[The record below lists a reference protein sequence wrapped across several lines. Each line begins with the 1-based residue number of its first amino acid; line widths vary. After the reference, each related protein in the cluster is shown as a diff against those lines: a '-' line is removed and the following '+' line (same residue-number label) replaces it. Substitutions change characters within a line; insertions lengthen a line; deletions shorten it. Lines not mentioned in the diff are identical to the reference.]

1 MQNQTKEKLNIVN
14 NISKKNVKILVYVHI
29 YYHDMWE
36 ELENYIKNLKKITY
50 VSFDMIVTVVK
61 DDPKLFDA
69 IKKFKAD
76 TRIIKVLNKGYDLG
90 PFIEI
95 LNKIDINVYDYL
107 IKLHTKRNISYYFEL
122 NHFVLTGNRWRKN
135 FCRLCLLQ
143 KILKNVLI
151 NLRMIR
157 L

>member
-1 MQNQTKEKLNIVN
+1 
-14 NISKKNVKILVYVHI
+14 
-29 YYHDMWE
+29 MWE